1 MAEAET
7 KTNTQRE
14 IQVEIPADI
23 VSRETDAVVTK
34 FQKLAKLPGFRQG
47 KVPATVV
54 KNRFAEDIK
63 SEVVES
69 LIPRYFRQETEKQNL
84 HPVSQP
90 RVTDLHIHEGEPLR
104 FKASFE
110 VLPDFDITGYQE
122 ISVEKPDTSV
132 SDEEVEKSLQQLRE
146 QNASFNAIDDRSL
159 QDGDFA
165 QVAFR
170 GTPKAAAAGQE
181 TEGKAGE
188 QKTEG
193 QPVNMDDVLVEVG
206 GSNTLPAFTENLRGA
221 NPNEERTFDVT
232 YPEDFSDARLA
243 GKTFEYSVTIKGV
256 KQKHLPELN
265 DDFAKELGQF
275 ADLNEL
281 RQRVRENMEAEKKH
295 KAEHE
300 GKDKI
305 VDELLKQNEIAV
317 PESMVEHQIDVRLE
331 RGLRALAQQGMRPED
346 MKKMDFG
353 RLRAG
358 QRDQA
363 EREVRVALML
373 EKIADK
379 ESIEVSDEELNS
391 EIDALAV
398 QAKQPV
404 ESVRSRLTQDGGL
417 ARIRS
422 RIRSEKTLDFLYNR
436 SA

>member
-110 VLPDFDITGYQE
+110 VLPEFDITGYQE
-122 ISVEKPDTSV
+122 IHVEKPDTSV
-132 SDEEVEKSLQQLRE
+132 SEEDVEKSLQQLRE
-146 QNASFNAIDDRSL
+146 QNASFNAIEDRSL

-170 GTPKAAAAGQE
+170 GTPKNAGAQEAESQAADQE
-181 TEGKAGE
+181 A
-188 QKTEG
+188 EG

-232 YPEDFSDARLA
+232 YPDDFSDARLA
-243 GKTFEYSVTIKGV
+243 GKTFEYSVTVKGV

-275 ADLNEL
+275 GDLNEL

-363 EREVRVALML
+363 EREVRIALML

-379 ESIEVSDEELNS
+379 ENVEVSDEELNS
-391 EIDALAV
+391 EIEALAL

>member
-132 SDEEVEKSLQQLRE
+132 SDEEVETSLQQLRE
-146 QNASFNAIDDRSL
+146 QNASFNAIEDRSL

-170 GTPKAAAAGQE
+170 GTPKATGGQE
-181 TEGKAGE
+181 TEGQAGE
-188 QKTEG
+188 QKAEG

-281 RQRVRENMEAEKKH
+281 RQHVRENMEAEKKH

>member
-1 MAEAET
+1 VAEAET
-7 KTNTQRE
+7 KINTQRE

-110 VLPDFDITGYQE
+110 VLPEFDVTGYQG
-122 ISVEKPDTSV
+122 IHVEKPDTSV
-132 SDEEVEKSLQQLRE
+132 SEEEVEKTLQQLRE
-146 QNASFNAIDDRSL
+146 QNASFNAIEDRSL

-170 GTPKAAAAGQE
+170 GTPKAAGGQE
-181 TEGKAGE
+181 TEGQAE
-188 QKTEG
+188 QKNEG

-221 NPNEERTFDVT
+221 NPNDERTFDVT
-232 YPEDFSDARLA
+232 YPEDFSDTRLA
-243 GKTFEYSVTIKGV
+243 GKTFEYSVTVKGV

-281 RQRVRENMEAEKKH
+281 RQRLRENLEAEKKH

-305 VDELLKQNEIAV
+305 VDELLKRNEIAI
-317 PESMVEHQIDVRLE
+317 PESMIEHQIDVRLE

-358 QRDQA
+358 QREQA
-363 EREVRVALML
+363 EREVRIALML

-379 ESIEVSDEELNS
+379 ENVEVSDEELNS
-391 EIDALAV
+391 EVEALAL

-404 ESVRSRLTQDGGL
+404 EAVRSRLTQDGGL

>member
-110 VLPDFDITGYQE
+110 VLPEFDITGYQG

-132 SDEEVEKSLQQLRE
+132 SDEEVETSLQQLRE
-146 QNASFNAIDDRSL
+146 QNASFNAVEDRSL

-170 GTPKAAAAGQE
+170 GTPKNAGAQE
-181 TEGKAGE
+181 TEGQAAD
-188 QKTEG
+188 QKGEG

-221 NPNEERTFDVT
+221 NPNEERIFDVT
-232 YPEDFSDARLA
+232 YPDDFSDARLA
-243 GKTFEYSVTIKGV
+243 GKTFEYSVTVKGV

-363 EREVRVALML
+363 EREVRIALML

-379 ESIEVSDEELNS
+379 ENVEVSDEELNS
-391 EIDALAV
+391 EIEALAL

>member
-1 MAEAET
+1 VAEAET
-7 KTNTQRE
+7 KINTQRE

-110 VLPDFDITGYQE
+110 VLPEFDITGYQE
-122 ISVEKPDTSV
+122 IHVEKPDTNV
-132 SDEEVEKSLQQLRE
+132 SEDDVEKALQQLRE
-146 QNASFNAIDDRSL
+146 QNASFNAVEDRSL

-170 GTPKAAAAGQE
+170 GTPKAASGQE
-181 TEGKAGE
+181 TEGQATD
-188 QKTEG
+188 QKGEG

-243 GKTFEYSVTIKGV
+243 GKTFEYSVTVKGV

-295 KAEHE
+295 NAEHE

-317 PESMVEHQIDVRLE
+317 PESMVEHQIDVRLD

-363 EREVRVALML
+363 EREVRIALML

-391 EIDALAV
+391 EVEALAL

>member
-110 VLPDFDITGYQE
+110 VLPEFDITGYQE

-132 SDEEVEKSLQQLRE
+132 SEEDVETALQQLRE
-146 QNASFNAIDDRSL
+146 QNASFNAIEDRSL

-170 GTPKAAAAGQE
+170 GTPKNEGAQE
-181 TEGKAGE
+181 TEGQAADQKA
-188 QKTEG
+188 EG

-221 NPNEERTFDVT
+221 NPNEERIFDVT

-281 RQRVRENMEAEKKH
+281 RQRVRENMESEKKH

-363 EREVRVALML
+363 EREVRIALML

-379 ESIEVSDEELNS
+379 ENVEVSDEELNS
-391 EIDALAV
+391 EIEALAL

>member
-1 MAEAET
+1 VAEAET

-110 VLPDFDITGYQE
+110 VLPEFDITGYQE

-132 SDEEVEKSLQQLRE
+132 SEEDVETALQQLRE
-146 QNASFNAIDDRSL
+146 QNASFNAIEDRSL

-170 GTPKAAAAGQE
+170 GTPKNVGEQE
-181 TEGKAGE
+181 TEGQAADQKA
-188 QKTEG
+188 EG

-221 NPNEERTFDVT
+221 NPNEERIFDVT

-281 RQRVRENMEAEKKH
+281 RQRVRENMESEKKH

-363 EREVRVALML
+363 EREVRIALML

-379 ESIEVSDEELNS
+379 ENVEVSDEELNS
-391 EIDALAV
+391 EIEALAL

>member
-1 MAEAET
+1 VAEAET
-7 KTNTQRE
+7 KINTQRE

-110 VLPDFDITGYQE
+110 VLPEFDITGYQE

-132 SDEEVEKSLQQLRE
+132 SEEEVEKALQQLRE

-170 GTPKAAAAGQE
+170 GTPKNAGGQE
-181 TEGKAGE
+181 TEGQAAD
-188 QKTEG
+188 QKGEG

-221 NPNEERTFDVT
+221 SPNEERTFDVT

-243 GKTFEYSVTIKGV
+243 DKTFEYSVTVKGV

-363 EREVRVALML
+363 EREVRIALML

-391 EIDALAV
+391 EVEALAL

>member
-1 MAEAET
+1 MAETQT

-23 VSRETDAVVTK
+23 VSRETDAVVVK

-110 VLPDFDITGYQE
+110 VLPDFDVTGYQD
-122 ISVEKPDTSV
+122 ISVEKPDSSV
-132 SDEEVEKSLQQLRE
+132 SEEEVDKTLQQLRE
-146 QNASFNAIDDRSL
+146 QNATFNAIDDRAL

-170 GTPKAAAAGQE
+170 GTPKAS
-181 TEGKAGE
+181 GE
-188 QKTEG
+188 DQASEG

-206 GSNTLPAFTENLRGA
+206 GSNTLPEFTENLRGA
-221 NPNEERTFDVT
+221 NPNDQRTFDVT

-243 GKTFEYSVTIKGV
+243 GKTFEYSVTVKGV

-281 RQRVRENMEAEKKH
+281 RLRLRENLEAEKKH

-305 VDELLKQNEIAV
+305 VDELLKRNEIAV
-317 PESMVEHQIDVRLE
+317 PESMIEHQIDVRLE

-363 EREVRVALML
+363 EREVRIALML

-379 ESIEVSDEELNS
+379 ENLEVSDEELDH
-391 EIDALAV
+391 EVEALAL

>member
-1 MAEAET
+1 VAEAET

-110 VLPDFDITGYQE
+110 VLPEFDITGYQE

-132 SDEEVEKSLQQLRE
+132 SEEDVETALQQLRE
-146 QNASFNAIDDRSL
+146 QNASFNAIEDRSL

-170 GTPKAAAAGQE
+170 GTPKNAGAQE
-181 TEGKAGE
+181 TEGQAADQKA
-188 QKTEG
+188 EG

-221 NPNEERTFDVT
+221 NPNEERIFDVT

-281 RQRVRENMEAEKKH
+281 RQRVRENMESEKKH

-363 EREVRVALML
+363 EREVRIALML

-379 ESIEVSDEELNS
+379 ENVEVSDEELNS
-391 EIDALAV
+391 EIEALAL

>member
-7 KTNTQRE
+7 KINTQRE

-110 VLPDFDITGYQE
+110 VLPEFDITGYQE
-122 ISVEKPDTSV
+122 IHVEKPDTSV
-132 SDEEVEKSLQQLRE
+132 SEEDVETSLQQLRE
-146 QNASFNAIDDRSL
+146 QNASFNAIEDRSL

-170 GTPKAAAAGQE
+170 GTPKNAGAEE
-181 TEGKAGE
+181 TEGQAE
-188 QKTEG
+188 QKNEG
-193 QPVNMDDVLVEVG
+193 QQPVNMDDVLVEVG

-221 NPNEERTFDVT
+221 NPNEERIFDVT
-232 YPEDFSDARLA
+232 YPDDFSDARLA
-243 GKTFEYSVTIKGV
+243 GKTFEYSVTVKGV

-363 EREVRVALML
+363 EREVRIALML

-379 ESIEVSDEELNS
+379 ENVEVSDEELNS
-391 EIDALAV
+391 EIEALAL

>member
-1 MAEAET
+1 VAEAET
-7 KTNTQRE
+7 KINTQLE

-110 VLPDFDITGYQE
+110 VLPEFDITGYQE
-122 ISVEKPDTSV
+122 IHVEKPDTSV
-132 SDEEVEKSLQQLRE
+132 SDDEVEKALQQLQE
-146 QNASFNAIDDRSL
+146 QNASFNAIEDRSL

-170 GTPKAAAAGQE
+170 GTPKAAASQE
-181 TEGKAGE
+181 TEGKAD
-188 QKTEG
+188 EG

-221 NPNEERTFDVT
+221 SPNDERTFDVT
-232 YPEDFSDARLA
+232 YPEDFSDTRLA
-243 GKTFEYSVTIKGV
+243 GKTFEYSVKVKGV

-363 EREVRVALML
+363 EREVRIALML

-379 ESIEVSDEELNS
+379 ENVEVSDEELNS
-391 EIDALAV
+391 EIEALAL

>member
-1 MAEAET
+1 VAEAET

-23 VSRETDAVVTK
+23 VSRETDAVVIK

-110 VLPDFDITGYQE
+110 VLPEFDITGYQE
-122 ISVEKPDTSV
+122 IQVEKPDTSV
-132 SDEEVEKSLQQLRE
+132 SEEEVEKTLQQLRE
-146 QNASFNAIDDRSL
+146 QNASFNAIEDRSL

-170 GTPKAAAAGQE
+170 GTPKAAAEQA
-181 TEGKAGE
+181 TEGQADE
-188 QKTEG
+188 QKNEG

-221 NPNEERTFDVT
+221 SPNDERTFDVT

-243 GKTFEYSVTIKGV
+243 GKTFEYSVTVKGV

-281 RQRVRENMEAEKKH
+281 RLRVRENLEAEKKH

-358 QRDQA
+358 QREQA
-363 EREVRVALML
+363 EREVRIALML

-379 ESIEVSDEELNS
+379 ENVEVSEEELNS
-391 EIDALAV
+391 EIEALAL

>member
-7 KTNTQRE
+7 KINTQRE

-110 VLPDFDITGYQE
+110 VLPEFDITGYQE
-122 ISVEKPDTSV
+122 IHVEKPDTSV
-132 SDEEVEKSLQQLRE
+132 SEEDVETSLQQLRE
-146 QNASFNAIDDRSL
+146 QNASFNAIEDRSL

-170 GTPKAAAAGQE
+170 GTPKNAGAEE
-181 TEGKAGE
+181 TEGQAEDQKA
-188 QKTEG
+188 EG

-221 NPNEERTFDVT
+221 SPNEERTFDVT
-232 YPEDFSDARLA
+232 YPDDFSDARLA
-243 GKTFEYSVTIKGV
+243 GKTFEYSVTVKGV

-363 EREVRVALML
+363 EREVRIALML

-379 ESIEVSDEELNS
+379 ENVEVSDEELNS
-391 EIDALAV
+391 EIEALAL

>member
-1 MAEAET
+1 VAEAET
-7 KTNTQRE
+7 KINTQRE

-69 LIPRYFRQETEKQNL
+69 LIPRYFRQEAEKQNL

-110 VLPDFDITGYQE
+110 VLPEFNVTGYQE

-132 SDEEVEKSLQQLRE
+132 SEDEVEKALQQLRE
-146 QNASFNAIDDRSL
+146 QNASFNAIEDRSL

-170 GTPKAAAAGQE
+170 GTPKATAGQE
-181 TEGKAGE
+181 TEGQAAEKN
-188 QKTEG
+188 EG
-193 QPVNMDDVLVEVG
+193 QQPVNMDDVMVEVG

-221 NPNEERTFDVT
+221 TPNEERTFDVT

-243 GKTFEYSVTIKGV
+243 GKTFEYSVTVKGV

-379 ESIEVSDEELNS
+379 ESIEVSDDELNS
-391 EIDALAV
+391 EVEALAL

>member
-7 KTNTQRE
+7 KINTQRE

-110 VLPDFDITGYQE
+110 VLPEFDITGYQE

-132 SDEEVEKSLQQLRE
+132 SDEEVETSLQQLRE
-146 QNASFNAIDDRSL
+146 QNASFNAIEDRSL

-170 GTPKAAAAGQE
+170 GTPKNAGAQE
-181 TEGKAGE
+181 TEGQAADQKA
-188 QKTEG
+188 EG

-221 NPNEERTFDVT
+221 NPNEERIFDVT
-232 YPEDFSDARLA
+232 YPDDFSDARLA
-243 GKTFEYSVTIKGV
+243 GKTFEYSVTVKGV

-363 EREVRVALML
+363 EREVRIALML

-379 ESIEVSDEELNS
+379 ENVEVSDEELNS
-391 EIDALAV
+391 EIEALAL

>member
-1 MAEAET
+1 VAEAET

-23 VSRETDAVVTK
+23 VSRETDAVVNK

-69 LIPRYFRQETEKQNL
+69 LVPRYFRQETEKQNL

-110 VLPDFDITGYQE
+110 VLPEFDISGYQE
-122 ISVEKPDTSV
+122 IAVEKPDTSI
-132 SDEEVEKSLQQLRE
+132 SDDEVEKALQQLRE
-146 QNASFNAIDDRSL
+146 QNASFNAIEDRSL

-170 GTPKAAAAGQE
+170 GTPKAKAGQE
-181 TEGKAGE
+181 TEGQADE
-188 QKTEG
+188 PKTEG
-193 QPVNMDDVLVEVG
+193 QAVNMDDVLVEVG

-243 GKTFEYSVTIKGV
+243 GKTFEYSVTVKSV

-281 RQRVRENMEAEKKH
+281 RRRVRENMEAEKKH

-363 EREVRVALML
+363 EREVRIALML

-379 ESIEVSDEELNS
+379 ENIEVSDEELNS
-391 EIDALAV
+391 EVEALAL

>member
-110 VLPDFDITGYQE
+110 VLPEFDITGYQE

-132 SDEEVEKSLQQLRE
+132 SDEEVETSLQQLRE
-146 QNASFNAIDDRSL
+146 QNASFNAVEDRSL

-170 GTPKAAAAGQE
+170 GTPKNAAAQE
-181 TEGKAGE
+181 TEGQAADQKA
-188 QKTEG
+188 EG

-221 NPNEERTFDVT
+221 TPNEERIFDVT
-232 YPEDFSDARLA
+232 YPDDFSDARLA
-243 GKTFEYSVTIKGV
+243 GKTFEYSVTVKGV

-363 EREVRVALML
+363 EREVRIALML

-379 ESIEVSDEELNS
+379 ENVEVSDEELNS
-391 EIDALAV
+391 EIEALAL

>member
-7 KTNTQRE
+7 KINTQRE

-110 VLPDFDITGYQE
+110 VLPEFDITGYQE
-122 ISVEKPDTSV
+122 IHVEKPDTSI
-132 SDEEVEKSLQQLRE
+132 SDEEVETSLQQLRE
-146 QNASFNAIDDRSL
+146 QNASFNAIEDRSL

-170 GTPKAAAAGQE
+170 GTPKNAGAQE
-181 TEGKAGE
+181 TEGQPAD
-188 QKTEG
+188 QKGEG

-221 NPNEERTFDVT
+221 NPNEERIFDVT

-243 GKTFEYSVTIKGV
+243 GKTFEYSVTVKGV

-363 EREVRVALML
+363 EREVRIALML

-379 ESIEVSDEELNS
+379 ENVEVSDEELNS
-391 EIDALAV
+391 EIEALAL

>member
-7 KTNTQRE
+7 KINTQRE

-110 VLPDFDITGYQE
+110 VLPEFDITGYQE

-132 SDEEVEKSLQQLRE
+132 SDEEVETSLQQLRE
-146 QNASFNAIDDRSL
+146 QNASFNAVEDRSL

-170 GTPKAAAAGQE
+170 GTPKNAGAQE
-181 TEGKAGE
+181 TEGQAAD
-188 QKTEG
+188 QKGEG

-221 NPNEERTFDVT
+221 NPNEERIFDVT
-232 YPEDFSDARLA
+232 YPDDFSDARLA
-243 GKTFEYSVTIKGV
+243 GKTFEYSVTVKGV

-363 EREVRVALML
+363 EREVRIALML

-379 ESIEVSDEELNS
+379 ENVEVSDEELNS
-391 EIDALAV
+391 EIEALAL

>member
-7 KTNTQRE
+7 KINTQRE

-110 VLPDFDITGYQE
+110 VLPEFDITGYQE

-132 SDEEVEKSLQQLRE
+132 SEEDVEKSLQQLRE

-170 GTPKAAAAGQE
+170 GTPKNAGAQE
-181 TEGKAGE
+181 TEGQAADQKA
-188 QKTEG
+188 EG

-221 NPNEERTFDVT
+221 SPNEERTFDVT

-243 GKTFEYSVTIKGV
+243 GKTFEYSVTVKSV

-363 EREVRVALML
+363 EREVRIALML

-391 EIDALAV
+391 EVEALAL

>member
-7 KTNTQRE
+7 KINTQRE

-110 VLPDFDITGYQE
+110 VLPEFDITGYQE

-132 SDEEVEKSLQQLRE
+132 SEEDVETALQQLRE
-146 QNASFNAIDDRSL
+146 QNASFNAIEDRSL

-170 GTPKAAAAGQE
+170 GTPKNAGAQE
-181 TEGKAGE
+181 TEGQAADQKA
-188 QKTEG
+188 EG

-281 RQRVRENMEAEKKH
+281 RQRVRENMESEKKH

-363 EREVRVALML
+363 EREVRIALML

-379 ESIEVSDEELNS
+379 ENVEVSDDELNS
-391 EIDALAV
+391 EIEALAL

>member
-7 KTNTQRE
+7 KINTQRE

-110 VLPDFDITGYQE
+110 VLPEFDITGYQE

-132 SDEEVEKSLQQLRE
+132 NEEDVEKSLQQLRE
-146 QNASFNAIDDRSL
+146 QNASFNAIEDRSL

-170 GTPKAAAAGQE
+170 GTPKAAASPE
-181 TEGKAGE
+181 TEGQADRN
-188 QKTEG
+188 EG

-221 NPNEERTFDVT
+221 NPNEERIFDVT

-243 GKTFEYSVTIKGV
+243 GKTFEYSVTVKGV

-379 ESIEVSDEELNS
+379 ENLEVSDEELNS
-391 EIDALAV
+391 EIEALAL

>member
-1 MAEAET
+1 VAEAET

-110 VLPDFDITGYQE
+110 VLPEFDITGYQE

-132 SDEEVEKSLQQLRE
+132 SEEDVETALQQLRE
-146 QNASFNAIDDRSL
+146 QNASFNAIEDRSL

-170 GTPKAAAAGQE
+170 GTPKNVGEQE
-181 TEGKAGE
+181 TEGQAADQKA
-188 QKTEG
+188 EG

-281 RQRVRENMEAEKKH
+281 RQRVRENMESEKKH

-363 EREVRVALML
+363 EREVRIALML

-379 ESIEVSDEELNS
+379 ENVEVSDEELNS
-391 EIDALAV
+391 EIEALAL

>member
-110 VLPDFDITGYQE
+110 VLPEFDITGYQE

-132 SDEEVEKSLQQLRE
+132 SEEDVETALQQLRE
-146 QNASFNAIDDRSL
+146 QNASFNAIEDRSL

-170 GTPKAAAAGQE
+170 GTPKNEGAQE
-181 TEGKAGE
+181 TEGQAADQKA
-188 QKTEG
+188 EG

-281 RQRVRENMEAEKKH
+281 RQRVRENMESEKKH

-363 EREVRVALML
+363 EREVRIALML

-379 ESIEVSDEELNS
+379 ENVEVSDEELNS
-391 EIDALAV
+391 EIEALAL

>member
-1 MAEAET
+1 VAEAET
-7 KTNTQRE
+7 KINTQRE

-54 KNRFAEDIK
+54 KSRFAEDIK

-110 VLPDFDITGYQE
+110 VLPEFDITGYQE
-122 ISVEKPDTSV
+122 IHVEKPDTSV
-132 SDEEVEKSLQQLRE
+132 SEEDVETSLQQLRE
-146 QNASFNAIDDRSL
+146 QNASFNAIEDRSL

-170 GTPKAAAAGQE
+170 GTPKTAGAQQ
-181 TEGKAGE
+181 TEGQGE
-188 QKTEG
+188 QKNEG
-193 QPVNMDDVLVEVG
+193 QQPVNMDDVLVEVG

-232 YPEDFSDARLA
+232 YPDDFSDARLA
-243 GKTFEYSVTIKGV
+243 GKTFEYSVTVKGV

-363 EREVRVALML
+363 EREVRIALML

-379 ESIEVSDEELNS
+379 ENVEVSDEELNS
-391 EIDALAV
+391 EIEALAL

>member
-1 MAEAET
+1 VAEAET
-7 KTNTQRE
+7 KINTQRE

-110 VLPDFDITGYQE
+110 VLPEFDITGYQE

-132 SDEEVEKSLQQLRE
+132 SEEDVETALQQLRE
-146 QNASFNAIDDRSL
+146 QNASFNAIEDRSL

-170 GTPKAAAAGQE
+170 GTPKNVGEQE
-181 TEGKAGE
+181 TEGQAADQKA
-188 QKTEG
+188 EG

-281 RQRVRENMEAEKKH
+281 RQRVRENMESEKKH

-363 EREVRVALML
+363 EREVRIALML

-379 ESIEVSDEELNS
+379 ENVEVSDEELNS
-391 EIDALAV
+391 EIEALAL

>member
-1 MAEAET
+1 VAEAET

-23 VSRETDAVVTK
+23 VSRETDAVVNK

-69 LIPRYFRQETEKQNL
+69 LVPRYFRQETEKQNL

-110 VLPDFDITGYQE
+110 VLPEFDISGYQE
-122 ISVEKPDTSV
+122 IAVEKPDTSI
-132 SDEEVEKSLQQLRE
+132 SDDEVEKALQQLRE
-146 QNASFNAIDDRSL
+146 QNASFNAIEDRSL

-170 GTPKAAAAGQE
+170 GTPKAKAGQE
-181 TEGKAGE
+181 TEGQADE
-188 QKTEG
+188 PKTEG
-193 QPVNMDDVLVEVG
+193 QAVNMDDVLVEVG

-243 GKTFEYSVTIKGV
+243 GKTFEYSVTVKSV

-281 RQRVRENMEAEKKH
+281 RRRVRENMEAEKKH

-363 EREVRVALML
+363 EREVRIALML

-379 ESIEVSDEELNS
+379 ENIEVSDEELNS
-391 EIDALAV
+391 EVEALAL

-404 ESVRSRLTQDGGL
+404 ESVRSRL
-417 ARIRS
+417 
-422 RIRSEKTLDFLYNR
+422 NR

>member
-1 MAEAET
+1 MAETQT

-23 VSRETDAVVTK
+23 VSRETDAVVVK

-110 VLPDFDITGYQE
+110 VLPDFDVTGYQD

-132 SDEEVEKSLQQLRE
+132 SEEEVDKTLQQLRE
-146 QNASFNAIDDRSL
+146 QNATFNAIDDRAL

-170 GTPKAAAAGQE
+170 GTPKAS
-181 TEGKAGE
+181 GE
-188 QKTEG
+188 DQASEG

-206 GSNTLPAFTENLRGA
+206 GSNTLPEFTENLRGA
-221 NPNEERTFDVT
+221 NPNDQRTFDVT

-243 GKTFEYSVTIKGV
+243 GKTFEYSVTVKGV

-281 RQRVRENMEAEKKH
+281 RLRLRENLEAEKKH

-305 VDELLKQNEIAV
+305 VDELLKRNEIAV
-317 PESMVEHQIDVRLE
+317 PESMIEHQIDVRLE

-363 EREVRVALML
+363 EREVRIALML

-379 ESIEVSDEELNS
+379 ENLEVSDEELDH
-391 EIDALAV
+391 EVEALAL

>member
-7 KTNTQRE
+7 KINTQRE

-110 VLPDFDITGYQE
+110 VLPEFDITGYQE

-132 SDEEVEKSLQQLRE
+132 SDEEVEKALQQLRE
-146 QNASFNAIDDRSL
+146 QNASFNAIEDRSL

-170 GTPKAAAAGQE
+170 GTPKNAGAQE
-181 TEGKAGE
+181 TEGQAADQKA
-188 QKTEG
+188 EG

-221 NPNEERTFDVT
+221 SPNEERIFDVT

-243 GKTFEYSVTIKGV
+243 GKTFEYSVTVKSV

-363 EREVRVALML
+363 EREVRIALML

-391 EIDALAV
+391 EVEALAL

>member
-1 MAEAET
+1 VAETQT

-23 VSRETDAVVTK
+23 VSRETDAVVVK

-110 VLPDFDITGYQE
+110 VLPDFDVTGYQD
-122 ISVEKPDTSV
+122 ISVEKPDSSV
-132 SDEEVEKSLQQLRE
+132 SEEEVDKTLQQLRE
-146 QNASFNAIDDRSL
+146 QNATFNAIDDRAL

-170 GTPKAAAAGQE
+170 GTPKAS
-181 TEGKAGE
+181 GE
-188 QKTEG
+188 DQASEG

-206 GSNTLPAFTENLRGA
+206 GSNTLPEFTENLRGA
-221 NPNEERTFDVT
+221 NPNDERTFDVT

-243 GKTFEYSVTIKGV
+243 GKTFEYSVTVKGV

-281 RQRVRENMEAEKKH
+281 RLRLRENLEAEKKH

-305 VDELLKQNEIAV
+305 VDELLKRNEIAV
-317 PESMVEHQIDVRLE
+317 PESMIEHQIDVRLE

-363 EREVRVALML
+363 EREVRIALML

-379 ESIEVSDEELNS
+379 ENLEVSDEELDH
-391 EIDALAV
+391 EVEALAL

>member
-7 KTNTQRE
+7 KINTQRE

-110 VLPDFDITGYQE
+110 VLPEFDITGYQE

-132 SDEEVEKSLQQLRE
+132 SDEEVETSLQQLRE
-146 QNASFNAIDDRSL
+146 QNASFNAIEDRSL

-170 GTPKAAAAGQE
+170 GTPKNAGAQE
-181 TEGKAGE
+181 TEGQAAD
-188 QKTEG
+188 QKGEG

-221 NPNEERTFDVT
+221 NPNEERIFDVT
-232 YPEDFSDARLA
+232 YPDDFSDARLA
-243 GKTFEYSVTIKGV
+243 GKTFEYSVTVKGV

-363 EREVRVALML
+363 EREVRIALML

-379 ESIEVSDEELNS
+379 ENVEVSDEELNS
-391 EIDALAV
+391 EIEALAL

>member
-1 MAEAET
+1 VAEAET

-110 VLPDFDITGYQE
+110 VLPEFDITGYQE

-132 SDEEVEKSLQQLRE
+132 SEEDVETALQQLRE
-146 QNASFNAIDDRSL
+146 QNASFNAIEDRSL

-170 GTPKAAAAGQE
+170 GTPKNAGAQE
-181 TEGKAGE
+181 TEGQAADQKA
-188 QKTEG
+188 EG

-221 NPNEERTFDVT
+221 NPNEERIFDVT

-281 RQRVRENMEAEKKH
+281 RQRVRENMESEKKH

-363 EREVRVALML
+363 EREVRIALML

-379 ESIEVSDEELNS
+379 ENVEVSDDELNS
-391 EIDALAV
+391 EIEALAL

>member
-1 MAEAET
+1 MAETQT

-23 VSRETDAVVTK
+23 VSRETDAVVVK

-110 VLPDFDITGYQE
+110 VLPDFDVTGYQD
-122 ISVEKPDTSV
+122 ISVEKPDSSV
-132 SDEEVEKSLQQLRE
+132 SEEEVDKTLQQLRE
-146 QNASFNAIDDRSL
+146 QIATFNAIDDRAL

-170 GTPKAAAAGQE
+170 GTPKAS
-181 TEGKAGE
+181 GE
-188 QKTEG
+188 DQASEG

-206 GSNTLPAFTENLRGA
+206 GSNTLPEFTENLRGA
-221 NPNEERTFDVT
+221 NPNDERTFDVT

-243 GKTFEYSVTIKGV
+243 GKTFEYSVTVKGV

-281 RQRVRENMEAEKKH
+281 RLRLRENLEAEKKH

-305 VDELLKQNEIAV
+305 VDELLKRNEIAV
-317 PESMVEHQIDVRLE
+317 PESMIEHQIDVRLE

-363 EREVRVALML
+363 EREVRIALML

-379 ESIEVSDEELNS
+379 ENLEVSDEELDH
-391 EIDALAV
+391 EVEALAL

>member
-1 MAEAET
+1 VAEAET
-7 KTNTQRE
+7 KINTQRE

-69 LIPRYFRQETEKQNL
+69 LIPRYFRQEAEKQNL

-110 VLPDFDITGYQE
+110 VLPEFNVTGYQE

-132 SDEEVEKSLQQLRE
+132 SEDEVEKALQQLRE
-146 QNASFNAIDDRSL
+146 QNASFNAIEDRSL

-170 GTPKAAAAGQE
+170 GTPKATAGQE
-181 TEGKAGE
+181 TEGQDAEKN
-188 QKTEG
+188 EG
-193 QPVNMDDVLVEVG
+193 QQPVNMDDVMVEVG

-221 NPNEERTFDVT
+221 TPNEERTFDVT

-243 GKTFEYSVTIKGV
+243 GKTFEYSVTVKGV

-379 ESIEVSDEELNS
+379 ESIEVSDDELNS
-391 EIDALAV
+391 EVEALAL

>member
-1 MAEAET
+1 
-7 KTNTQRE
+7 
-14 IQVEIPADI
+14 
-23 VSRETDAVVTK
+23 
-34 FQKLAKLPGFRQG
+34 
-47 KVPATVV
+47 
-54 KNRFAEDIK
+54 
-63 SEVVES
+63 
-69 LIPRYFRQETEKQNL
+69 
-84 HPVSQP
+84 
-90 RVTDLHIHEGEPLR
+90 
-104 FKASFE
+104 
-110 VLPDFDITGYQE
+110 
-122 ISVEKPDTSV
+122 
-132 SDEEVEKSLQQLRE
+132 
-146 QNASFNAIDDRSL
+146 
-159 QDGDFA
+159 
-165 QVAFR
+165 
-170 GTPKAAAAGQE
+170 
-181 TEGKAGE
+181 
-188 QKTEG
+188 
-193 QPVNMDDVLVEVG
+193 MDDVLVEVG

-221 NPNEERTFDVT
+221 NPNEERIFDVT
-232 YPEDFSDARLA
+232 YPDDFSDARLA
-243 GKTFEYSVTIKGV
+243 GKTFEYSVTVKGV

-363 EREVRVALML
+363 EREVRIALML

-379 ESIEVSDEELNS
+379 ENVEVSDEELNS
-391 EIDALAV
+391 EIEALAL

>member
-110 VLPDFDITGYQE
+110 VLPEFDITGYQE

-132 SDEEVEKSLQQLRE
+132 SEEDVETALQQLRE
-146 QNASFNAIDDRSL
+146 QNASFNAIEDRSL

-170 GTPKAAAAGQE
+170 GTPKNVGEQE
-181 TEGKAGE
+181 TEGQAADQKA
-188 QKTEG
+188 EG

-221 NPNEERTFDVT
+221 NPNEERIFDVT

-281 RQRVRENMEAEKKH
+281 RQRVRENMESEKKH

-363 EREVRVALML
+363 EREVRIALML

-379 ESIEVSDEELNS
+379 ENVEVSDEELNS
-391 EIDALAV
+391 EIEALAL

>member
-110 VLPDFDITGYQE
+110 VLPEFDITGYQE

-132 SDEEVEKSLQQLRE
+132 SEEDVETALQQLRE
-146 QNASFNAIDDRSL
+146 QNASFNAIEDRSL

-170 GTPKAAAAGQE
+170 GTPKNAGAQE
-181 TEGKAGE
+181 TEGQAADQKA
-188 QKTEG
+188 EG

-221 NPNEERTFDVT
+221 NPNEQRIFDVT

-281 RQRVRENMEAEKKH
+281 RQRVRENMESEKKH

-363 EREVRVALML
+363 EREVRIALML

-379 ESIEVSDEELNS
+379 ENVEVSDDELNS
-391 EIDALAV
+391 EIEALAL

>member
-23 VSRETDAVVTK
+23 VSRETDAVVIK

-90 RVTDLHIHEGEPLR
+90 RVTDLHINEGEPLR

-110 VLPDFDITGYQE
+110 VLPEFDITGYQD
-122 ISVEKPDTSV
+122 IQVEKPDTSV
-132 SDEEVEKSLQQLRE
+132 SEEEVEKTLQQLRE
-146 QNASFNAIDDRSL
+146 QNASFNAIQDRSL

-170 GTPKAAAAGQE
+170 GTPKTAAGQD
-181 TEGKAGE
+181 TEGQAGE
-188 QKTEG
+188 QKNEG
-193 QPVNMDDVLVEVG
+193 QQPVNMDDVLVEVG

-221 NPNEERTFDVT
+221 SPNEERTFDVT

-243 GKTFEYSVTIKGV
+243 GKTFEYSVSVKGV

-281 RQRVRENMEAEKKH
+281 RQRVRENLESEKKH

-305 VDELLKQNEIAV
+305 VDELLKQNEISV

-363 EREVRVALML
+363 EREVRIALML

-379 ESIEVSDEELNS
+379 ENVEVSDEELNA
-391 EIDALAV
+391 EIEALAL

-404 ESVRSRLTQDGGL
+404 EAVRSRLTQDGGL